1 MNPEWDEVDSLDMDE
16 NALCI
21 GNPFIVS
28 WFEIKEEYRKKRLD
42 HVLPHIALQS
52 SDCEGYLIFFCP
64 LQILNMRGL
73 ISWLS
78 YVSMLIKGT
87 TLLTTHASPADP
99 IATAVIVS
107 PRIGRRDLVNRG
119 SF

>member
-1 MNPEWDEVDSLDMDE
+1 MNPEWDEVDALDMDE
-16 NALCI
+16 NALYI

-28 WFEIKEEYRKKRLD
+28 WLEIKEEYRKKWLD

-78 YVSMLIKGT
+78 YIYMLIKGT
-87 TLLTTHASPADP
+87 ALLTTHASPADL

-107 PRIGRRDLVNRG
+107 PRIRRRDLVNSG